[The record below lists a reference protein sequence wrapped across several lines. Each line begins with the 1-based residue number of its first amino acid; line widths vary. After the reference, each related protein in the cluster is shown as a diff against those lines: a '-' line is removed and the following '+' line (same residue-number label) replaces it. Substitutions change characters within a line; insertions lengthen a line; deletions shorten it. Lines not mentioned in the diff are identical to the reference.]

1 MMDIFFKI
9 IQVGIILNI
18 LLIVFVSIALLVT
31 ILNLRTNNIYEYN
44 RIIAYS
50 KTLGKVSNWQ
60 TVANVLI
67 PFYGFLIYYK
77 VIQILFID
85 EYQSVFVKFKL
96 IEQEIDKLRIFK
108 RKHR

>member
-1 MMDIFFKI
+1 MMEICLNV
-9 IQVGIILNI
+9 IQTGIILNI
-18 LLIVFVSIALLVT
+18 LFIIFVSIALLVT

-67 PFYGFLIYYK
+67 PFYGFFIYYK
-77 VIQILFID
+77 VIQILLTD
-85 EYQSVFVKFKL
+85 DYVSVFVKLKF
-96 IEQEIDKLRIFK
+96 IELQIDKFRIFK
-108 RKHR
+108 RKV